1 MVCSC
6 CDELQQVGAAAVR
19 WPAVGEEEEK
29 RKEREKKERRVGALA
44 SNSNVAPST
53 PTKFVCFN
61 LVFDF
66 HFYFILISV
75 FLNSL
80 FWFVFVILF

>member
-1 MVCSC
+1 MFSKKKKYSYSAIMDWVAT
-6 CDELQQVGAAAVR
+6 GAAAVR

-75 FLNSL
+75 FLNS
-80 FWFVFVILF
+80 